1 MSNVKS
7 RVLTRGN
14 AIWRLSRL
22 TDTLF
27 RARNSY
33 GKTYEFDSQFGI
45 ESFEDYLLDKGFALR
60 EPGSSLS
67 TLKHIGAE

>member
-1 MSNVKS
+1 MTNVQS

-22 TDTLF
+22 TDTQF

-33 GKTYEFDSQFGI
+33 GKTYEFDTQFGI

>member
-1 MSNVKS
+1 MTNVSS

-22 TDTLF
+22 SDTHF
-27 RARNSY
+27 RARNSF
-33 GKTYEFDSQFGI
+33 GKTYEYDTQFGI
-45 ESFEDYLLDKGFALR
+45 ESFEDYLLDKGFTLR
-60 EPGSSLS
+60 ESGSSLS